1 MTPTNKD
8 LENHLSKGSLI
19 LSLLAEKLNTANYLL
34 AQLASDNTP
43 AVLSN
48 HFFIFT
54 THIYFRSA
62 MIDLCALLADNKKT
76 HKNNFHRIYQ
86 DPNLAQSLPPAAVA
100 QVKQLLEEGKQDI
113 DEIITLRD
121 TAFAHYDFIQPNLSF
136 DTEKIPVANKLFT
149 LSQEILSLCGQEIGI
164 GYIIG
169 FDYFQSLQQLV
180 GRQSV

>member
-1 MTPTNKD
+1 MVSTNKD

-19 LSLLAEKLNTANYLL
+19 LSLLAEKLSITNYLL
-34 AQLASDNTP
+34 AQLSNDNTP

-54 THIYFRSA
+54 THVYFRSA
-62 MIDLCALLADNKKT
+62 VIDLCALLADNKKT

-86 DPNLAQSLPPAAVA
+86 DSNLAQSLAPAAVA
-100 QVKQLLEEGKQDI
+100 RVKQLLGDAKQHI
-113 DEIITLRD
+113 DEIVALRD
-121 TAFAHYDFIQPNLSF
+121 TALAHYDLIQPNLSF
-136 DTEKIPVANKLFT
+136 DTEKISVVNKLFT

-180 GRQSV
+180 GRQPV